1 MDNPNTKRDWRYRL
15 RGDPGAW
22 LLDQADNPS
31 VYFWFQRDI
40 VGRPEDSPSLVQA
53 RGDILYSP
61 QVQALFAAQ
70 DPVGFW
76 ESFDSLDTPPFRA
89 TAWALALLAE
99 LGLPRTSR
107 RAQMACEFVLQNHV
121 GRGGT
126 ITGLDDQ
133 SLAGLLARA
142 LAYFKQGD
150 ARLAPVIGAL
160 ADQASRGSVFA
171 LWAMADASNPAEY
184 RDATQ
189 RGVSILLDRLAGGD
203 LPVWGAFPCFESRDA
218 VLALHVLTAL
228 GHGNHPRTESALE
241 TLWGRQQDGAR
252 WALAQSFESV
262 LPPEP
267 IGVPNK
273 WATLNALRVLTKRR
287 G

>member
-1 MDNPNTKRDWRYRL
+1 MDNPNTNRDWRYKL

-53 RGDILYSP
+53 REDILYSP
-61 QVQALFAAQ
+61 SVQTLFAAQ

-76 ESFDSLDTPPFRA
+76 ESFDSLDTPRFRA
-89 TAWALALLAE
+89 TVWSLALLAE
-99 LGLPRTSR
+99 LGVPRTSR
-107 RAQMACEFVLQNHV
+107 RAHMASEFVLQNHV

-150 ARLAPVIGAL
+150 PRLPSVIGAL
-160 ADQASRGSVFA
+160 AAQAAHGNIFA
-171 LWAMADASNPAEY
+171 LWAMADAHNRGEY
-184 RDATQ
+184 RESTE
-189 RGVSILLDRLAGGD
+189 RGAQVVLDGLARGA
-203 LPVWGAFPCFESRDA
+203 LPVFNAFPSFEPHDA
-218 VLALHVLTAL
+218 VLALYVLTAL
-228 GHGNHPRTESALE
+228 GHGNDERTASAVE
-241 TLWGRQQDGAR
+241 RLWDKQQDGAR
-252 WALAQSFESV
+252 WVLEQSFESV
-262 LPPEP
+262 LAPEP
-267 IGVPNK
+267 VGVPNK
-273 WATLNALRVLTKRR
+273 WATLHALRVLTRQR
-287 G
+287 A